1 MKYAA
6 LVSEKK
12 VADPSC
18 RGSARG
24 EMKAIQNSVSRGWA
38 SGTRR
43 DPHPSTSGTVPGPYE
58 HVLPRAAALDE
69 VLRLGQRKGV
79 FFLPK
84 RLCRE
89 VHLEQLSTLWRVD
102 GRATYRSQHCVR
114 CGSETRLHRGRGSV
128 VASATTAVL
137 KLAASRSVVTSGFS
151 PPASLR
157 GTSADRRHRK
167 RPSRCM
173 FRAGDDDGAVRRPSR

>member
-43 DPHPSTSGTVPGPYE
+43 DPHPSTSGTVPGPYV

-69 VLRLGQRKGV
+69 VLQLGQRKGV

-89 VHLEQLSTLWRVD
+89 GQLEQLSPSCMAYGL
-102 GRATYRSQHCVR
+102 RAIRHQ
-114 CGSETRLHRGRGSV
+114 G
-128 VASATTAVL
+128 L
-137 KLAASRSVVTSGFS
+137 KLQCNCSVI
-151 PPASLR
+151 SLQ
-157 GTSADRRHRK
+157 
-167 RPSRCM
+167 
-173 FRAGDDDGAVRRPSR
+173 V